1 MNALSFREID
11 LDDKRAAFTGLLS
24 SPVVAPWLDPTLYA
38 LVTRQERVLEVWCR
52 RLGYLLVRIDRCV
65 RLRRVPLGGE
75 PAVPAGQLPKRRPH
89 VLALVLAAALEDQRE
104 DSVTLQ
110 ELSDAAH
117 HATAA
122 HGLVPYDPV
131 QRSHRAALVAAVR
144 ILATNGVLEQRTQR
158 GDLLDSWEREGSG
171 IGAGYLIHRD
181 ALVLLVDTRDVEIAL
196 LGAAPTADTRSA
208 RLLRV
213 LVETQ
218 ALHPL
223 ELDEAN
229 RTYLASQRS
238 RLVAQAEEMTG
249 GIVEV
254 REDSIV
260 LVLPSDRGLD
270 ASLFVGFP
278 EATAADW
285 VALSLLDSTIRAGEP
300 DAIAG
305 RRRCSSAAV
314 TGIASNLLAEH
325 GSRLTVPLREGGVE
339 AVRAAG
345 EQKLVEAGLI
355 EVTTEGDWVLKPEA
369 ARYRDA
375 ELTAAPVS
383 APPSTL
389 FEERPGPGEEAT

>member
-1 MNALSFREID
+1 
-11 LDDKRAAFTGLLS
+11 
-24 SPVVAPWLDPTLYA
+24 
-38 LVTRQERVLEVWCR
+38 
-52 RLGYLLVRIDRCV
+52 
-65 RLRRVPLGGE
+65 
-75 PAVPAGQLPKRRPH
+75 
-89 VLALVLAAALEDQRE
+89 
-104 DSVTLQ
+104 
-110 ELSDAAH
+110 
-117 HATAA
+117 
-122 HGLVPYDPV
+122 
-131 QRSHRAALVAAVR
+131 
-144 ILATNGVLEQRTQR
+144 
-158 GDLLDSWEREGSG
+158 
-171 IGAGYLIHRD
+171 
-181 ALVLLVDTRDVEIAL
+181 
-196 LGAAPTADTRSA
+196 
-208 RLLRV
+208 
-213 LVETQ
+213 
-218 ALHPL
+218 
-223 ELDEAN
+223 
-229 RTYLASQRS
+229 
-238 RLVAQAEEMTG
+238 
-249 GIVEV
+249 VEV